1 MKEKLAKKLVA
12 DLMDWDVERA
22 TNEFSWLELMVNY
35 KFNDYQQYG
44 PGHRFYVHLLRWLSQ
59 YPAADRER
67 VWKLLR
73 EQLIYVSQEDMHHL
87 VSLTDP
93 AIEREMRAAVARRL
107 SIHVYQVD
115 ERCDAQRLLA
125 EMRCRT
131 LYVGVSDGA
140 RIDVFRRYNEGLVN
154 NEQVVAM
161 VEISK
166 SKQKKLLK
174 TLKERL
180 DAMKSSAPATFE
192 WVCLIDDFTASGT
205 TSIRLED
212 DGSWSGK
219 VDRFMQEVAPAA
231 GEAPLISADVHVQ
244 VHHYLAS
251 QTAKNNVT
259 QRLAAYATAHPALRF
274 IPSFSYVLPQ
284 DIVVSAKTHPELAA
298 LLAERYDPGI
308 ETKHTGTGIALGY
321 KDGGLP
327 LVLDHNT
334 PNNSLATLW
343 ATSETTSPKHQP
355 DKLMSA
361 LFPRRQRHSD
371 VRP

>member
-22 TNEFSWLELMVNY
+22 TNEFAWLELMVNY
-35 KFNDYQQYG
+35 KFDDYQQYG

-59 YPAADRER
+59 FPHVHRER

-73 EQLIYVSQEDMHHL
+73 EHLIYVNREEMYHL
-87 VSLTDP
+87 VGLTDP
-93 AIEREMRAAVARRL
+93 AIERAMRSAVARRL
-107 SIHVYQVD
+107 GIRVYQVE
-115 ERCDAQRLLA
+115 ERSDAKQMLA

-140 RIDVFRRYNEGLVN
+140 RIDVFRRFNEGLVN

-174 TLKERL
+174 ALRERL
-180 DAMKSSAPATFE
+180 DVMSSKAPATFE

-205 TSIRLED
+205 TSIRQEE

-219 VDRFMQEVAPAA
+219 VDRFMQEVASAA
-231 GEAPLISADVHVQ
+231 GEIPLISEDVHVQ

-251 QTAKNNVT
+251 QAAKDNVT
-259 QRLAAYATAHPALRF
+259 QRLAAYASVHPARRF

-284 DIVVSAKTHPELAA
+284 EVVISAETHPDLVA
-298 LLAERYDPGI
+298 LLVGNYDPGI
-308 ETKHTGTGIALGY
+308 ETMHTGTDIALGY

-327 LVLDHNT
+327 VVLEHNT

-343 ATSETTSPKHQP
+343 AASVTTSPKHQP
-355 DKLMSA
+355 SKLMSP

>member
-22 TNEFSWLELMVNY
+22 TKEFSWLELMVNY
-35 KFNDYQQYG
+35 KFDDYQQYG

-59 YPAADRER
+59 FRQPEREG

-73 EQLIYVSQEDMHHL
+73 EQLIYVNQEEMHHL

-93 AIEREMRAAVARRL
+93 VIEREMRSAVARRL
-107 SIHVYQVD
+107 GMLAYQVN
-115 ERCDAQRLLA
+115 ERGDAKQMLS

-140 RIDVFRRYNEGLVN
+140 RIDVFRRFNEGLVN

-166 SKQKKLLK
+166 SKQRKLLK
-174 TLKERL
+174 ALKERL
-180 DAMKSSAPATFE
+180 EAMKSTAPATFE

-205 TSIRLED
+205 TSIRMDD
-212 DGSWSGK
+212 DGRWSGK
-219 VDRFMQEVAPAA
+219 VDRFMQEVAPLAD
-231 GEAPLISADVHVQ
+231 EDPLISADVHVQ

-251 QTAKNNVT
+251 HTAKDNVT
-259 QRLAAYATAHPALRF
+259 QRLAAYAAMHPTLRF

-284 DIVVSAKTHPELAA
+284 GIVISVESHSELAA
-298 LLAERYDPGI
+298 LLMGRYDPGI
-308 ETKHTGTGIALGY
+308 ETKHTGTDIALGY

-343 ATSETTSPKHQP
+343 AASETRSPKHQP
-355 DKLMSA
+355 DKLMSP

>member
-22 TNEFSWLELMVNY
+22 TQEFAWLELMVNY
-35 KFNDYQQYG
+35 KFDDYQQYG

-59 YPAADRER
+59 YPSTDRER
-67 VWKLLR
+67 VWNLLR
-73 EQLIYVSQEDMHHL
+73 EQLIYINQEEMHHL

-93 AIEREMRAAVARRL
+93 VIERQMRAAVARRL
-107 SIHVYQVD
+107 GIRVYQVD
-115 ERCDAQRLLA
+115 EHTDAKQQLA

-140 RIDVFRRYNEGLVN
+140 RIDVFRRFNEGLVN

-174 TLKERL
+174 ALRERL
-180 DAMKSSAPATFE
+180 DAMKSTAPATFE

-205 TSIRLED
+205 TSIREEE

-219 VDRFMQEVAPAA
+219 VDRFMQEVAPAV

-251 QTAKNNVT
+251 QTAKDNVT
-259 QRLAAYATAHPALRF
+259 QRLAAYAAVNPGLQF

-284 DIVVSAKTHPELAA
+284 DIVVSAKTHPDLAA
-298 LLAERYDPGI
+298 LLIGRYDPGI
-308 ETKHTGTGIALGY
+308 ETKHTGDDIALGY

-343 ATSETTSPKHQP
+343 ATSVTTSPKHQP
-355 DKLMSA
+355 DKLMSP